1 MLTEQFPSSGLAR
14 LGVVAD
20 THIPDRLRALP
31 PRLFDVLRGVDLI
44 LHAGDICHPHVLAEL
59 GALAPVVA
67 VRGNRDVLYR
77 AHWTLPLERIVEIG
91 GARLGLTHGHGG
103 LWGYVGE
110 KLLYYTVGFRLERFN
125 AAVRT
130 RFNFTGVQAIVFGHS
145 HFPVNA
151 CRDGVLMFNPG
162 SVGPEYKLKS
172 GASVGVLTV
181 CEGKVRGEI
190 IPLIAK
196 PNHTSKA

>member
-1 MLTEQFPSSGLAR
+1 MTKILTEQFPSSGLVR

-44 LHAGDICHPHVLAEL
+44 LHSGDICHPRVLTEL

-77 AHWTLPLERIVEIG
+77 AHWTLPLDRIVEIG
-91 GARLGLTHGHGG
+91 GVRIGLTHGHGG
-103 LWGYVGE
+103 LWGYVAE
-110 KLLYYTVGFRLERFN
+110 KLLYYTVGFRLERLN

-130 RFNFTGVQAIVFGHS
+130 RFNFTGVQVIVFGHS

-162 SVGPEYKLKS
+162 SVGPEYKTPL
-172 GASVGVLTV
+172 GATVGILTIR
-181 CEGKVRGEI
+181 GNTASGEI
-190 IPLIAK
+190 VQC
-196 PNHTSKA
+196 